1 MENVRNFKGYN
12 VKDLKK
18 IDIQEIGT
26 YGEYEYDEDDVVEFL
41 NQFLKEYD
49 HYLVVAYNSN
59 WRGQTGYRFTDNI
72 IDTINRNYDVTQNI
86 IGGTNSKKSLLIKEY
101 HHDVPMGHETIIIGL
116 TEKEYE
122 KLDYSSVED
131 IIKFA
136 DTKRDKIIRF

>member
-1 MENVRNFKGYN
+1 MEKFKGYN
-12 VKDLKK
+12 VNDLRK
-18 IDIQEIGT
+18 IDIQEVGN
-26 YGEYEYDEDDVVEFL
+26 EYDYEFNEDEFL
-41 NQFLKEYD
+41 DFMEQFLKEYD
-49 HYLVVAYNSN
+49 HYLVVAYSSN
-59 WRGQTGYRFTDNI
+59 WRGQTGYKFTDNI
-72 IDTINRNYDVTQNI
+72 IDTVYREYDVTQNI
-86 IGGTNSKKSLLIKEY
+86 IGGTNSRKSLLIKEY

>member
-1 MENVRNFKGYN
+1 MEKFKGYN
-12 VKDLKK
+12 VNDLMK
-18 IDIQEIGT
+18 IDIQEVGN
-26 YGEYEYDEDDVVEFL
+26 YEGYEFSEDELLDFME
-41 NQFLKEYD
+41 QFLKEYD

-72 IDTINRNYDVTQNI
+72 IDTIYRNYDVTQNI
-86 IGGTNSKKSLLIKEY
+86 IGGTNSRKSLLIMEY
-101 HHDVPMGHETIIIGL
+101 HHDVPMGHETIIVGL

-122 KLDYSSVED
+122 KLDYSSVEE

>member
-1 MENVRNFKGYN
+1 MEKFKGYN
-12 VKDLKK
+12 VKDLRK
-18 IDIQEIGT
+18 IDIQKVGS
-26 YGEYEYDEDDVVEFL
+26 EYDYEFSEDEFL
-41 NQFLKEYD
+41 DFMEQFLKEYD
-49 HYLVVAYNSN
+49 HYLVVAYSSN
-59 WRGQTGYRFTDNI
+59 WRGQTGYKFTDNI
-72 IDTINRNYDVTQNI
+72 IDTVYRKYDVTQNI
-86 IGGTNSKKSLLIKEY
+86 IGGTNSRKSLLIKEY

>member
-1 MENVRNFKGYN
+1 MENIRNFKGYN
-12 VKDLKK
+12 VKDLMK
-18 IDIQEIGT
+18 IDIQEVGN
-26 YGEYEYDEDDVVEFL
+26 YEGYEFSEDELLDFME
-41 NQFLKEYD
+41 QFLKEYD
-49 HYLVVAYNSN
+49 HYLVVAYSSN

-72 IDTINRNYDVTQNI
+72 IDTVYRNYDVTQNI

-122 KLDYSSVED
+122 KLDCSSFED
-131 IIKFA
+131 IIEFA

>member
-1 MENVRNFKGYN
+1 MEKFKGYN
-12 VKDLKK
+12 VKDLMK
-18 IDIQEIGT
+18 IDIQEVGNYEG
-26 YGEYEYDEDDVVEFL
+26 YGFSKDEFL
-41 NQFLKEYD
+41 DFMEQFLKEYD

-72 IDTINRNYDVTQNI
+72 IDTVYRKYDVTQNI
-86 IGGTNSKKSLLIKEY
+86 LGGTNSRKSLLIMEY

-122 KLDYSSVED
+122 KLDCSSFED
-131 IIKFA
+131 IIEFA

>member
-1 MENVRNFKGYN
+1 MEKFKGYN
-12 VKDLKK
+12 VKDLRK
-18 IDIQEIGT
+18 IDIQKVGS
-26 YGEYEYDEDDVVEFL
+26 EYDYEFNEDEFL
-41 NQFLKEYD
+41 DFMEQFLKEYD
-49 HYLVVAYNSN
+49 HYLVVAYSSN
-59 WRGQTGYRFTDNI
+59 WRGQTGYKFTDNI
-72 IDTINRNYDVTQNI
+72 IDTVYRKYDVTQNI
-86 IGGTNSKKSLLIKEY
+86 IGGTNSRKSLLIKEY

>member
-1 MENVRNFKGYN
+1 MEKFKGYN
-12 VKDLKK
+12 VNDLRE
-18 IDIQEIGT
+18 IDIQEVGN
-26 YGEYEYDEDDVVEFL
+26 EYDYEFNEDEFL
-41 NQFLKEYD
+41 DFMEQFLKEYD
-49 HYLVVAYNSN
+49 HYLVVAYSSN
-59 WRGQTGYRFTDNI
+59 WRGQTGYKFTDNI
-72 IDTINRNYDVTQNI
+72 IDTVYRKYDVTQNI
-86 IGGTNSKKSLLIKEY
+86 IGGTNSRKSLLIKEY

>member
-1 MENVRNFKGYN
+1 MEKFKGYN
-12 VKDLKK
+12 VKDLMK
-18 IDIQEIGT
+18 IDIQEVGN
-26 YGEYEYDEDDVVEFL
+26 YEGYEFSEDELLGFME
-41 NQFLKEYD
+41 QFLKEYD

-72 IDTINRNYDVTQNI
+72 IDTVYRNYDVTQNI

-136 DTKRDKIIRF
+136 DTKRDKIIKF